1 MVASSVV
8 ASTFKVDAEKVDL
21 VVADGTKLAATWFL
35 PRGGAP
41 ERTIVIGCAIGVRR
55 GYYEPFARFLAQQG
69 CAALTFDYRGIGGS
83 LDRISATLRVAARPG
98 EARACEDS
106 LAMSRATISDWG
118 ELDLAGA
125 IDAAAARFP
134 GKVHVVG
141 HSIGGQLLGVIG
153 NARKLTSAVT
163 VAAQHGYWLA
173 YPWRQ
178 ALTFGRLWY
187 LRVPYLCAKHGYF
200 PGKQLGI
207 GEDLPAGV
215 AREWGRFCKSRHYII
230 DRDGNPR
237 RDVFRSFRA
246 PVLAWSIEDDPI
258 APEHRVRALH
268 ALFAR
273 TTVEHRHVVPAAV
286 GAKAIGHVGWF
297 VAAFKRTLWRDSLEW
312 MRTKWC

>member
-8 ASTFKVDAEKVDL
+8 ASTFKVDADKAEL
-21 VVADGTKLAATWFL
+21 VVADGTKLAATWFS
-35 PRGGAP
+35 PRGAMP
-41 ERTIVIGCAIGVRR
+41 ERTVVIGCAIGVRR

-69 CAALTFDYRGIGGS
+69 CAALTFDYRGVGGS
-83 LDRISATLRVAARPG
+83 LDG
-98 EARACEDS
+98 E

-178 ALTFGRLWY
+178 ALTFGTLWY

-200 PGKQLGI
+200 PGKQFGI

-215 AREWGRFCKSRHYII
+215 AREWGRFCTSRHYIV
-230 DRDGNPR
+230 DRDGKPR

-246 PVLAWSIEDDPI
+246 PVLAWSVDDDPI

-273 TTVEHRHVVPAAV
+273 TTVEHRHVVPRAV
-286 GAKAIGHVGWF
+286 GVKAIGHVGWF